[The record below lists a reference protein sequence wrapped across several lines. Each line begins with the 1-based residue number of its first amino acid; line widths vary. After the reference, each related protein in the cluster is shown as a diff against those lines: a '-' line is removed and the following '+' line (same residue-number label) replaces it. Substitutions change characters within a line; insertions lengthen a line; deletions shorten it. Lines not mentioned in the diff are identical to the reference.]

1 MDYQEKTVPLKNGKT
16 SLIRRAEEA
25 DAEMMIE
32 YLKTVWGETRYL
44 MREPEDITLT
54 VEKER
59 DILREKESS
68 DTELMLVAEVDG
80 KHAGV
85 ANFNPVGVRNRASH
99 RCNVG
104 VTLYKAFWSM
114 GIGTALLSEI
124 LHYAKIAG
132 YEQAELEVVSANAP
146 AVALYK
152 KLGFETTGTIPRALK
167 YRDGSYAD
175 FLFMVKDLA

>member
-1 MDYQEKTVPLKNGKT
+1 MEYAGKEIILKNGKT
-16 SLIRRAEEA
+16 CLIRRAEEA

-59 DILREKESS
+59 NILREKMDS

-99 RCNVG
+99 RCSVG
-104 VTLYKAFWSM
+104 VTLYKAFWAM
-114 GIGTALLSEI
+114 GIGTALLNEI
-124 LHYAKIAG
+124 LAAAKAVG
-132 YEQAELEVVSANAP
+132 CEQAELEVVSTNSAAIG
-146 AVALYK
+146 LYQ
-152 KLGFETTGTIPRALK
+152 KLGFASVGTIPHALK
-167 YRDGSYAD
+167 YKDGTYAD
-175 FLFMVKDLA
+175 FLFMVKRL

>member
-1 MDYQEKTVPLKNGKT
+1 MEYTSKEVLLKNGKT
-16 SLIRRAEEA
+16 CLIRRAEEA

-59 DILREKESS
+59 DILREKAGS

-85 ANFNPVGVRNRASH
+85 ANFHPVGVRNRASH

-104 VTLYKAFWSM
+104 ITLYKAFWSM
-114 GIGTALLSEI
+114 GIGTALLGEI
-124 LHYAKIAG
+124 LRYAKAAG
-132 YEQAELEVVSANAP
+132 YEQAELEVVSANVP
-146 AVALYK
+146 AVGLYQ
-152 KLGFETTGTIPRALK
+152 KLGFMTIGTMPRAMK
-167 YRDGSYAD
+167 YKDGSYAD
-175 FLFMVKDLA
+175 FLLMVKQL

>member
-1 MDYQEKTVPLKNGKT
+1 MNYQEKTVLLKNGKT
-16 SLIRRAEEA
+16 CVLRLAEES

-59 DILREKESS
+59 DILREKEGS

-99 RCNVG
+99 RCSVG
-104 VTLYKAFWSM
+104 VTLYKAFWGM

-132 YEQAELEVVSANAP
+132 YEQAELEVVSENAP
-146 AVALYK
+146 AVGLYR
-152 KLGFETTGTIPRALK
+152 KLGFVPIGTMPRALK
-167 YRDGSYAD
+167 YKDGSYAD
-175 FLFMVKDLA
+175 FLLMVRQL